1 MTHTIHL
8 QTKELYNTFAYNN
21 IQNTMAKKQLLI
33 PVLENAMARA
43 LVAKSERL
51 AIWSI
56 NVHNTVR
63 FEDISHDDKL
73 ILCEALRIIEKQK
86 S

>member
-1 MTHTIHL
+1 
-8 QTKELYNTFAYNN
+8 
-21 IQNTMAKKQLLI
+21 MAKKQLLI

-86 S
+86 SRFHIHNIHEIQETINKIINEKS